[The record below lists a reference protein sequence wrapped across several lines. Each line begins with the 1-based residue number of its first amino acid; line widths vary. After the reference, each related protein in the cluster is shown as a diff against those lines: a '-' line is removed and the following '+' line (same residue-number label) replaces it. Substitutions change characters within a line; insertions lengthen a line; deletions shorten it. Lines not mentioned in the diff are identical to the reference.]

1 MKAMHALT
9 VDNLVF
15 GCRDTHLEIL
25 LTRHGDGAS
34 IGQWG
39 LPGDWLLDRETLSE
53 AASRVLLEK
62 TGLSDI
68 YLEQLRTFSDKTYF
82 LRVLTAVILIV
93 ISLPVVAAD

>member
-15 GCRDTHLEIL
+15 GCRDSHLEIL
-25 LTRHGDGAS
+25 LVRHGDGAS

-39 LPGDWLLDRETLSE
+39 LPGDWLLDRETLNE
-53 AASRVLLEK
+53 AAARVLSDM

-68 YLEQLRTFSDKTYF
+68 YLEQLKTFSKYH
-82 LRVLTAVILIV
+82 
-93 ISLPVVAAD
+93 